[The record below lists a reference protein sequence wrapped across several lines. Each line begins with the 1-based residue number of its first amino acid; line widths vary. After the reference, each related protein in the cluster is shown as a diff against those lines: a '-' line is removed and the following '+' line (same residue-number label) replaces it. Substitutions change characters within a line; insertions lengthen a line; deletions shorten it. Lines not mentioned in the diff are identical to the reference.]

1 MGLWDGRFEESPTKL
16 VAEFTESISFDKRL
30 YKYDIAGS
38 KAHAQML
45 RDVGIISEEAFV
57 KIRDGLDEIS
67 SRIEKGTFEFK
78 VELEDIHM
86 HIESAL
92 TEIIGEDGAKLHT
105 GRSRNDQIVLD
116 LRLYLRDEV
125 NSIILK
131 LKSLQ
136 LALVNVANKNISV
149 IMPGY
154 THMQRAQP
162 ILFAHHLL
170 AYVEMFDRD
179 NERLSDLLKRINVN
193 PLGAGAIA
201 GTTLAID
208 REITTKLLGFDRMT
222 RNSIDAVSDRDFACE
237 LLSAISLIGMHIS
250 RLSEDII
257 IWSTSEFNFI
267 ELSDAF
273 TTGSS
278 LMPQKKNP
286 DIAELSR
293 GKTARLYGNMTSLF
307 TMLKGL
313 PLSYNRDMQE
323 DKERIFDSIDTV
335 KKTLDVYT
343 LMIQEMKIKNSF
355 MREAASDPCLMATDL
370 AEKLVELGLAFR
382 IAHHRTGALVKW
394 CKINNKK
401 LNSISLEE
409 MQRIIPEATKEC
421 VTLFFPDTSIKKR
434 KIFGATA
441 ESEVKKQLAYW
452 KQFLA

>member
-1 MGLWDGRFEESPTKL
+1 MALWDGRFEDSPTKL
-16 VAEFTESISFDKRL
+16 VSEFTESISFDKRL
-30 YKYDIAGS
+30 YKYDIIGS

-45 RDVGIISEEAFV
+45 RDVGIISEEAFI

-67 SRIEKGTFEFK
+67 LRIESGNFEFK

-92 TEIIGEDGAKLHT
+92 TELIGEDGAKLHT
-105 GRSRNDQIVLD
+105 GRSRNDQIALD

-125 NSIILK
+125 SNINSK
-131 LKSLQ
+131 LKSFQATLI
-136 LALVNVANKNISV
+136 NVAGKNASV

-170 AYVEMFDRD
+170 AYVEMFARDRD
-179 NERLSDLLKRINVN
+179 RLFDLFKRVNVN

-208 REITTKLLGFDRMT
+208 REITTKILGFDRMS
-222 RNSIDAVSDRDFACE
+222 RNSMDAVSDRDFACE
-237 LLSAISLIGMHIS
+237 LLSTISLIGMHIS

-293 GKTARLYGNMTSLF
+293 GKTARLYGNMISLF

-335 KKTLDVYT
+335 KKILDVFT
-343 LMIQEMKIKNSF
+343 FMIQEMKIKNLP
-355 MREAASDPCLMATDL
+355 MHEAASDPCLMATDL
-370 AEKLVELGLAFR
+370 AEKLVELGVPFR
-382 IAHHRTGALVKW
+382 VAHHRTGAFVKW
-394 CKINNKK
+394 CKINNKR
-401 LNSISLEE
+401 LNGVSLEE
-409 MQRIIPEATKEC
+409 MQKSIPEATKEC
-421 VTLFFPDTSIKKR
+421 ISLFFADTSINKR

-441 ESEVKKQLAYW
+441 ESEVKKQLKYW
-452 KQFLA
+452 EELLA